1 MPLRSAFHQVLAL
14 AGLLVA
20 ATGAGCEAHGGAAAG
35 PAGPARPVQVGRA
48 LPHEGCRDAG
58 PIRVTA
64 GKDGP
69 PSPDTKVA
77 MAEGPLKSEARKL
90 GGDFAL
96 VESVVEDAAG
106 MTIIAGHAYA
116 CAAETI
122 AALDARPKPQPPGAQ
137 PPPGPAWPPPDM
149 ARGPSAPGQKP
160 VDVVRILPHSGCKDL
175 GEIMGTGNR
184 FFSNAE
190 DKMVDAY
197 AELRRSTAAR
207 GGDTALIDA
216 MGGDVR
222 TLTITGHAYDCSQ
235 AVASAKAAP
244 APAATAEDRLRRLD
258 QMKKDG
264 LITPEEYEAKRK
276 AILDDL

>member
-1 MPLRSAFHQVLAL
+1 MRRMCHQVLGL
-14 AGLLVA
+14 AGLLAAA
-20 ATGAGCEAHGGAAAG
+20 ATAGCEAHGGVAAG
-35 PAGPARPVQVGRA
+35 AAGPARPVQVGRA
-48 LPHEGCRDAG
+48 LPHNTCRDAG
-58 PIRVTA
+58 PIQITA
-64 GKDGP
+64 GKGGP
-69 PSPDTKVA
+69 ASPDAKVA
-77 MAEGPLKSEARKL
+77 LAAGPLKTEAVKL

-96 VESVVEDAAG
+96 VESVAEDASG
-106 MTIIAGHAYA
+106 TTIISGHAYA

-122 AALDARPKPQPPGAQ
+122 AALDARPKPPAPGGAQ

-149 ARGPSAPGQKP
+149 AQGPSTPGQKP

-235 AVASAKAAP
+235 AVAAAKTGP
-244 APAATAEDRLRRLD
+244 APAASADDRLRRLD
-258 QMKKDG
+258 QLKKDG

>member
-1 MPLRSAFHQVLAL
+1 MRRMCHQVLGL
-14 AGLLVA
+14 AGLLAAA
-20 ATGAGCEAHGGAAAG
+20 ATAGCEAHGGGAPGA
-35 PAGPARPVQVGRA
+35 AGPARPVQVGRA
-48 LPHEGCRDAG
+48 LPHNTCRDAG
-58 PIRVTA
+58 PIQITA
-64 GKDGP
+64 GKGGP
-69 PSPDTKVA
+69 ASPDAKVA
-77 MAEGPLKSEARKL
+77 LAAGPLKTEAMKL

-96 VESVVEDAAG
+96 VESVAEDASG
-106 MTIIAGHAYA
+106 TTIISGHAYA

-122 AALDARPKPQPPGAQ
+122 AALDARPKPPAPGGAQ

-149 ARGPSAPGQKP
+149 AQGPSTPGQKP

-175 GEIMGTGNR
+175 GQIMGTGNR

-235 AVASAKAAP
+235 AVAAAKTGP
-244 APAATAEDRLRRLD
+244 APAASADDRLRRLD
-258 QMKKDG
+258 QLKKDG

>member
-1 MPLRSAFHQVLAL
+1 MRRMCHQVLGL
-14 AGLLVA
+14 AGLLAA
-20 ATGAGCEAHGGAAAG
+20 ATTAGCEAHGGGAPGA
-35 PAGPARPVQVGRA
+35 AGPARPVQVGRA
-48 LPHEGCRDAG
+48 LPHNTCRDAG
-58 PIRVTA
+58 PIQITA
-64 GKDGP
+64 GKGGP
-69 PSPDTKVA
+69 ASPDAKVA
-77 MAEGPLKSEARKL
+77 LAAGPLKTEAVKL

-96 VESVVEDAAG
+96 VESVAEDASG
-106 MTIIAGHAYA
+106 TTIISGHAYA

-122 AALDARPKPQPPGAQ
+122 AALDARPKPPAPGGAQ

-149 ARGPSAPGQKP
+149 AQGPSTPGQKP

-235 AVASAKAAP
+235 AVAAAKTGP
-244 APAATAEDRLRRLD
+244 APAASADDRLRRLD
-258 QMKKDG
+258 QLKKDG

>member
-1 MPLRSAFHQVLAL
+1 MRRMCHQVLGL
-14 AGLLVA
+14 AGLLAAA
-20 ATGAGCEAHGGAAAG
+20 ATAGCEAHGGVAAG
-35 PAGPARPVQVGRA
+35 AAGPARPVQVGRA
-48 LPHEGCRDAG
+48 LPHNTCRDAG
-58 PIRVTA
+58 PIQITA
-64 GKDGP
+64 GKGGP
-69 PSPDTKVA
+69 ASPDAKVA
-77 MAEGPLKSEARKL
+77 LAAGPLKTEAVKL

-96 VESVVEDAAG
+96 VESVAEDASG
-106 MTIIAGHAYA
+106 TTIISGHAYA

-122 AALDARPKPQPPGAQ
+122 AALDARPKPPAPGGAQ

-149 ARGPSAPGQKP
+149 AQGPSTPGQKP

-175 GEIMGTGNR
+175 GQIMGTGNR

-235 AVASAKAAP
+235 AVAAAKTGP
-244 APAATAEDRLRRLD
+244 APAASADDRLRRLD
-258 QMKKDG
+258 QLKKDG

>member
-1 MPLRSAFHQVLAL
+1 MRRMCHQVLGL
-14 AGLLVA
+14 AGLLAAA
-20 ATGAGCEAHGGAAAG
+20 ATAGCEAHGGVAAG
-35 PAGPARPVQVGRA
+35 AAGPARPVQVGRA
-48 LPHEGCRDAG
+48 LPHNTCRDAG
-58 PIRVTA
+58 PIQITA
-64 GKDGP
+64 GKGGP
-69 PSPDTKVA
+69 ASPDAKVA
-77 MAEGPLKSEARKL
+77 LAAGPLKTEAVKL

-96 VESVVEDAAG
+96 VESVAEDASG
-106 MTIIAGHAYA
+106 TTIISGHAYA

-175 GEIMGTGNR
+175 GQIMGTGNR